1 MSDQDFQI
9 EVSCYSGFRYGERPI
24 SFKLLERTFKV
35 IEILD
40 QWYGEDH
47 LYFKI
52 KADDQRVYLLKYEQA
67 KDQWSLT
74 GMIP

>member
-1 MSDQDFQI
+1 
-9 EVSCYSGFRYGERPI
+9 VSCYSGFRYGEKPI

-35 IEILD
+35 IKILD

-52 KADDQRVYLLKYEQA
+52 QADDQRVYLLKYEQA
-67 KDQWSLT
+67 RDQWSLK